1 MNQIYKNPVVYYVAI
16 PVLTALWSLLIL
28 AVYLPN
34 VEENLEK
41 EKNEYE
47 KARKVMEEILT
58 LDPDRL
64 DSAVA
69 RAGAAKFD
77 YATAVEEI
85 ANSCSISSANYN
97 ISSKPVRRTTS
108 GQKTRSAMVV
118 LKKVDVTKF
127 SRFLS
132 TIQLRW
138 ANLQCENVT
147 LTRQKGLADLWKA
160 NLEFKYYY

>member
-1 MNQIYKNPVVYYVAI
+1 MNQIYKNPVVYYVVI

-41 EKNEYE
+41 EKDEYE
-47 KARKVMEEILT
+47 KSRKVMEKILT

-97 ISSKPVRRTTS
+97 ISSKPLRTTS

-127 SRFLS
+127 ARFLS